1 MLYNNPVSNPVEEIK
16 QKVDIVDII
25 SKSITLKKRGR
36 HHVACCPFHS
46 EKTPSFTVSPELQIF
61 KCFGCG
67 KSGDVFTFLQE
78 YHHISFSQAL
88 TDLAKITGVK
98 LDQSPSF
105 TKEELIRKKII
116 EINHEVA
123 KFYHHL
129 LTQHPLGLPALKYLE
144 NRGIKPDT
152 IKLFKIGYSPQN
164 SDLILKYLSQKN
176 FSTADLISTGTFGKS
191 QYSNRIYDRFS
202 DRLTFPLVNYRDQIV
217 GFSGR
222 LLPTSTNQ
230 NLAKYINSPAT
241 PAYFKSQMLY
251 GLNLTKD
258 EIRSQNAAI
267 ITEGEFDMISPY
279 QAGIKNIVALKGT
292 AFTKEQLTVLR
303 RYTDTLILALD
314 SDLAG
319 SLAAQKS
326 IQTADSFDFDIR
338 ILTFDEKYKDPDEVA
353 TKDLA
358 HFQDRLKNTVPV
370 WDYLINS
377 SIKNFGIDT
386 PKSKK
391 QVLQNV
397 LPFLVKIN
405 NSVIRSDYLSLL
417 ANLLGSDPQS
427 IVEES
432 QKYTSVRSPKEEG
445 GSVAPPPQS
454 TQIDRLQE
462 YLLSLVLTAKKPILL
477 AKKLNKYLSVFQ
489 APTLKAIVDMLSIVK
504 KYSPATFQ
512 SRLPAEIQPT
522 FQSLY
527 LSASSQNIP
536 SEIRSREIK
545 KTVNSLETL
554 YLKDQINQLTQQ
566 ITQLEQTDQLDKL
579 KSLEIEYNQLLVKL
593 SRIQSSKD

>member
-1 MLYNNPVSNPVEEIK
+1 VSNPVEEIK

-25 SKSITLKKRGR
+25 SKSIPLKKRGR
-36 HHVACCPFHS
+36 HYVACCPFHS

-98 LDQSPSF
+98 LEQSPAF
-105 TKEELIRKKII
+105 TKEELVRKKIL
-116 EINHEVA
+116 EINQEVA

-129 LTQHPLGLPALKYLE
+129 LTQHPLGAPALEYLQ
-144 NRGIKPDT
+144 NRGIKPET
-152 IKLFKIGYSPQN
+152 IKLFKIGYSPKN

-176 FSTADLISTGTFGKS
+176 FSTNDLIDTGTFGKS
-191 QYSNRIYDRFS
+191 QYDNRIYDRFS

-222 LLPTSTNQ
+222 LLPSSANQ

-241 PAYFKSQMLY
+241 PAYFKSQMLF

-258 EIRSQNAAI
+258 NIRTQNSAI

-279 QAGIKNIVALKGT
+279 QAGITNIVALKGT
-292 AFTKEQLTVLR
+292 AFTKEQLTLLR

-319 SLAAQKS
+319 SIAAQKS

-353 TKDLA
+353 TKDIT
-358 HFQDRLKNTVPV
+358 HFQDCLKNTVPV

-377 SIKNFGIDT
+377 SIKNYGIDS
-386 PKSKK
+386 PKAKK

-397 LPFLVKIN
+397 LPFLTKIN

-417 ANLLGSDPQS
+417 ATQIGSDPQS
-427 IVEES
+427 ILEES
-432 QKYTSVRSPKEEG
+432 QKYLSVRSQQDEG
-445 GSVAPPPQS
+445 GSVSPVSVQS
-454 TQIDRLQE
+454 TQVEKLQE
-462 YLLSLVLTAKKPILL
+462 YLLSLILTAKKPILL
-477 AKKLNKYLSVFQ
+477 AKKLKKYLDTFQ
-489 APTLKAIVDMLSIVK
+489 KPTLKTIIDQLLKAK
-504 KYSPATFQ
+504 KFSPSTFQ
-512 SRLPAEIQPT
+512 SRLPAEVQPT

-527 LSASSQNIP
+527 LSASNPQIP

-545 KTVNSLETL
+545 KTIASLETID
-554 YLKDQINQLTQQ
+554 LKDQISKMTQQ
-566 ITQLEQTDQLDKL
+566 IAQLEQTNQLDKL

-593 SRIQSSKD
+593 SRIQSTKD

>member
-1 MLYNNPVSNPVEEIK
+1 MSNPVEEIK

-88 TDLAKITGVK
+88 QDLAKITGVK
-98 LDQSPSF
+98 LEQSPQF
-105 TKEELIRKKII
+105 TKEELVRKKIL
-116 EINHEVA
+116 EINQHVA

-129 LTQHPLGLPALKYLE
+129 LTKHPLGAPALEYLQK
-144 NRGIKPDT
+144 RGIKPDT
-152 IKLFKIGYSPQN
+152 IKLFKIGYSPKN

-176 FSTADLISTGTFGKS
+176 FSTNDLVDTGTFGKS
-191 QYSNRIYDRFS
+191 QYGGRIYDRFS
-202 DRLTFPLVNYRDQIV
+202 DRLTFPLIDYRDQIV

-222 LLPTSTNQ
+222 LLPSSANQ

-241 PAYFKSQMLY
+241 PAYFKSQTLF
-251 GLNLTKD
+251 GLNITKD
-258 EIRSQNAAI
+258 AIRTQNSAI

-279 QAGIKNIVALKGT
+279 QAGITNIVALKGT
-292 AFTKEQLTVLR
+292 AFTKEQLTLLR

-319 SLAAQKS
+319 SAAAQKS

-338 ILTFDEKYKDPDEVA
+338 ILTFDDKYKDPDEVA
-353 TKDLA
+353 TKDIA
-358 HFQDRLKNTVPV
+358 HFRDCLKNTVPV

-377 SIKNFGIDT
+377 SIKNFGTDS
-386 PKSKK
+386 PKAKK

-417 ANLLGSDPQS
+417 ANLIGSDPQS

-432 QKYTSVRSPKEEG
+432 QKYAPSSSSVSAPASP
-445 GSVAPPPQS
+445 APPPQS

-477 AKKLNKYLSVFQ
+477 AKKLQKYLTTFQTAPLKTIVDTLLTAKKYTPSTFQ
-489 APTLKAIVDMLSIVK
+489 A
-504 KYSPATFQ
+504 
-512 SRLPAEIQPT
+512 RLPAEVQPT

-527 LSASSQNIP
+527 LSASSPKIDP
-536 SEIRSREIK
+536 EIRSREVK
-545 KTVNSLETL
+545 KTVSSLESL
-554 YLKDQINQLTQQ
+554 YLKDQISKMTQQ
-566 ITQLEQTDQLDKL
+566 IAQLEQTGQLDKL
-579 KSLEIEYNQLLVKL
+579 KSLEIEYNQLLVQL
-593 SRIQSSKD
+593 SRIQSTKD

>member
-1 MLYNNPVSNPVEEIK
+1 VSNPVEEIK

-88 TDLAKITGVK
+88 QDLAKITGVK
-98 LDQSPSF
+98 LEQSPAF
-105 TKEELIRKKII
+105 TKEELIRKKIL
-116 EINHEVA
+116 EINQEVA

-129 LTQHPLGLPALKYLE
+129 LTQHPLGAPALDYLK
-144 NRGIKPDT
+144 NRGIKPET
-152 IKLFKIGYSPQN
+152 IKLFKIGYSPKN

-176 FSTADLISTGTFGKS
+176 FSTNDLIATGTFGKS
-191 QYSNRIYDRFS
+191 QYGNRIYDRFS

-222 LLPTSTNQ
+222 ILPSSANQ

-241 PAYFKSQMLY
+241 PAYFKSQMLF

-258 EIRSQNAAI
+258 NIRTQNSAI
-267 ITEGEFDMISPY
+267 ITEGEFDMITPY
-279 QAGIKNIVALKGT
+279 QAGITNIVALKGT
-292 AFTKEQLTVLR
+292 AFTKEQLTLLR

-319 SLAAQKS
+319 SIAAQKS

-338 ILTFDEKYKDPDEVA
+338 ILIFDEKYKDPDEVA
-353 TKDLA
+353 TKDIA
-358 HFQDRLKNTVPV
+358 HFQDSLKNTVPV

-377 SIKNFGIDT
+377 SIKNFGIDS
-386 PKSKK
+386 PKAKK

-397 LPFLVKIN
+397 LPFLTKIN

-417 ANLLGSDPQS
+417 ATQIGSDPQS
-427 IVEES
+427 ILEES
-432 QKYTSVRSPKEEG
+432 QKYLSVQSPKEAGE
-445 GSVAPPPQS
+445 STSPAPIQS
-454 TQIDRLQE
+454 SQVEKLQE
-462 YLLSLVLTAKKPILL
+462 YLLSLVLTAKKPVLL
-477 AKKLNKYLSVFQ
+477 AKKLKKYLNTFQ
-489 APTLKAIVDMLSIVK
+489 KPTLKTIIDQLLKAK

-512 SRLPAEIQPT
+512 SRLPAEVQPT

-527 LSASSQNIP
+527 LSASNPQIL
-536 SEIRSREIK
+536 SEVRSREIK
-545 KTVNSLETL
+545 KTIASLETIN
-554 YLKDQINQLTQQ
+554 LKDQINKMTQQ
-566 ITQLEQTDQLDKL
+566 IAQLEQTGQLDEL
-579 KSLEIEYNQLLVKL
+579 KSLEMEYNQLLVKH